1 MHDFEIHEARSR
13 QAYGRFT
20 WLVRAF
26 HNWRMRKTLTQLSR
40 FSDYQ
45 LRDIGLTRQELSRL
59 QHLPLDVDIAW
70 DHERQ
75 ALLRAKYDTG
85 AAGQGESS
93 KRKSDA
99 PFTTARPLPAWMT
112 ECLEGEIALPCDCE
126 R

>member
-45 LRDIGLTRQELSRL
+45 LRDIGLTRHELSRL

-75 ALLRAKYDTG
+75 ALLRAKYENA
-85 AAGQGESS
+85 AAGQGLALPQN
-93 KRKSDA
+93 DA
-99 PFTTARPLPAWMT
+99 AFAAARPFPGWMT
-112 ECLEGEIALPCDCE
+112 DCLEAETVACGCE
-126 R
+126 C